1 MPILSQESD
10 PRIAELNELAKE
22 AGQPLAISAVT
33 IIQLK
38 DAGWVVD
45 PFTGEHWRNPDIEP
59 IQLSLATQAG
69 FIRLVASTEERAA

>member
-33 IIQLK
+33 IIQLE

-69 FIRLVASTEERAA
+69 FIRLVASTEERAS